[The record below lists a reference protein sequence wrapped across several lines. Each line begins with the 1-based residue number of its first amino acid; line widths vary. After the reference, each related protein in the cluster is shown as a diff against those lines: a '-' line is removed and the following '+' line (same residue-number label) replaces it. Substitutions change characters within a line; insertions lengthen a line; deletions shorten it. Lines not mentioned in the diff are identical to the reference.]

1 MPSDAAVRL
10 TFVGKLESVR
20 ADRTL
25 SRSGLWATGPRQL
38 ALPIE
43 ARGLSEVLIASG
55 SLRLTPDY
63 DLLAWLCER
72 WAQRPTPSGI
82 MRPTLYEVGSDLY
95 KGPPSGK
102 DYRTLRE
109 SVWRLGGV
117 TVEIAGIDALTG
129 EPGDYET
136 RGKLLS
142 IARSRLKQPAG
153 TDRLSVEL
161 DGWLRRAIDGGAPVR
176 IPWRTLR
183 LFGRNQQLAKRLW
196 VYLAAERWKRC
207 GDGKREG
214 CWIACG
220 DRLEASLGM
229 DYDRPRDAR
238 AALKRAC
245 EAIRRTDAR
254 YAAGNLAVVKFGRS
268 WRIQAERP
276 TWEEWRELRPEH
288 EQARKAISA
297 ALLD

>member
-1 MPSDAAVRL
+1 MAAVKL
-10 TFVGKLESVR
+10 TFVEKLQSVR

-25 SRSGLWATGPRQL
+25 SRAGLWATGPRQL

-43 ARGLSEVLIASG
+43 ARGLSEVMIASG

-72 WAQRPTPSGI
+72 WAQRPTPSGV
-82 MRPTLYEVGSDLY
+82 MRPTLYEIGSDLY

-142 IARSRLKQPAG
+142 IARSRLNQPAG

-161 DGWLRRAIDGGAPVR
+161 DGWLRRAIDSGAPVR

-196 VYLAAERWKRC
+196 IYLAAERWKRC

-229 DYDRPRDAR
+229 DYDRHRDAR
-238 AALKRAC
+238 AALQRATV
-245 EAIRRTDAR
+245 AIRRTDAR
-254 YAAGNLAVVKFGRS
+254 YAAGSLEVVKFGRS

-276 TWEEWRELRPEH
+276 TWEEWRQLRAEH
-288 EQARKAISA
+288 ERARRAITA